1 MGNKGMS
8 IRLKFISVLI
18 FFSLGS
24 TWAVISPI
32 GAAPDDDYHLT
43 SIWCANGVNNSCNA
57 SDIPGAVLAP
67 RVFVSWPPCF
77 VRWPISSKS
86 AKCTEE
92 GLPNQLIATF
102 KHNGNGTYPN
112 LFYKTMNLFAGENYY
127 NSIITMRFFNLTFA
141 SVMLFLVLVS
151 SKANLTKSMLGSWGL
166 VLIPHGI
173 FLIVSTNPHS
183 WTIIALSFFWAFIQN
198 IVDSKE
204 KFSRKNLIPYLG
216 IFICVVLALGSR
228 KDSPFYLSVTLLI
241 LFLINTEVRLFK
253 ALSYKSKSI
262 IFSSLIIIGSFL
274 IYLGSRLT
282 EANLGFSFPSE
293 DVKSKTPAAFF
304 ELLLSIPSA
313 IFSLFGSQE
322 PIYDQYS
329 GKLLTS
335 FSYGLSWS
343 DFYLPS
349 FSSSILLVV
358 FFIIV
363 TLNIRLATIQK
374 ILSLVTLFLV
384 YMSII
389 LMTKGS
395 YGSTIESYNT
405 IQFQPRYFIPL
416 LLIFTGIA
424 LYHKP
429 EVQSEM
435 SKATLIVLSFFAA
448 TSYSVNWLSVFS
460 RFTSGANVPYTDLD
474 YPTEW
479 LPDALIV
486 GKTEFF
492 VLNFILSLFWA
503 FVTLYLPNRT
513 LTKNHSN

>member
-1 MGNKGMS
+1 MENKGMS
-8 IRLKFISVLI
+8 IRLKLISVLI

-32 GAAPDDDYHLT
+32 GSAPDDDYHLT
-43 SIWCANGVNNSCNA
+43 SIWCVNGVNNSCNS

-112 LFYKTMNLFAGENYY
+112 LFYKTMNLFAGDNYY
-127 NSIITMRFFNLTFA
+127 NSIIAMRLFNLTFA
-141 SVMLFLVLVS
+141 SVMLFLALVS
-151 SKANLTKSMLGSWGL
+151 AKTNLTKSALGAWGL

-183 WTIIALSFFWAFIQN
+183 WTITALSFFWVFIQTV
-198 IVDSKE
+198 VDSKE

-216 IFICVVLALGSR
+216 ILICLITALGSR
-228 KDSPFYLSVTLLI
+228 KDSPFYLLVTLLI
-241 LFLINTEVRLFK
+241 LFLVNTETRMFK
-253 ALSYKSKSI
+253 VLSYKIKSF
-262 IFSSLIIIGSFL
+262 IFGTLIIIGGLF
-274 IYLGSRLT
+274 IYLASKLT
-282 EANLGFSFPSE
+282 EANLDFSFPSK
-293 DVKSKTPAAFF
+293 DVKSKTPDAFF

-313 IFSLFGSQE
+313 VFSLFGSQE
-322 PIYDQYS
+322 PFYDQYS

-349 FSSSILLVV
+349 FSSNILLVV
-358 FFIIV
+358 FLIIV
-363 TLNIRLATIQK
+363 TLNMRLASIQK
-374 ILSLVTLFLV
+374 ILSLITLFLI
-384 YMSII
+384 YICII
-389 LMTKGS
+389 LITKGS
-395 YGSTIESYNT
+395 YGNTIEGYNT

-429 EVQSEM
+429 AVQSEM

-479 LPDALIV
+479 LPDALII

-492 VLNFILSLFWA
+492 VLNFILSIFWA
-503 FVTLYLPNRT
+503 LITLYLPNRT
-513 LTKNHSN
+513 VTKINPN